1 MADNP
6 FVHCELETTDLPKAK
21 EFYTKLFDWDLDD
34 SAMEGYTLIGVGEHE
49 YGVGG
54 GMMTVPSP
62 GMPSFWLPYVSVDDI
77 EASTEK
83 ARALGA
89 TILIEVTPVGTAGKM
104 SVIKD
109 PTGATLGLWK
119 AQRES

>member
-1 MADNP
+1 MPDNP

-21 EFYTKLFDWDLDD
+21 DFYTKLFDWELDD
-34 SAMEGYTLIGVGEHE
+34 SAMEGYTLIGVGDHE

-54 GMMTVPSP
+54 GMMTVPMP
-62 GMPSFWLPYVSVDDI
+62 GMQSFWLAYVAVDDV

-83 ARALGA
+83 ARSLGA
-89 TILIEVTPVGTAGKM
+89 TIVVEATPVGTFGKM

-109 PTGATLGLWK
+109 PTGAVLGLWK
-119 AQRES
+119 SLRES